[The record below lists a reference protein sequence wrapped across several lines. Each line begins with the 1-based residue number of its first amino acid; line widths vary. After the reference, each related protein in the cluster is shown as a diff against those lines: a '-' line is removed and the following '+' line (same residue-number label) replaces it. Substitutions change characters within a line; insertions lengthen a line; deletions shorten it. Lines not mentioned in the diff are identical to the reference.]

1 MKKCRYYIGCLG
13 VPYKEGCFKQ
23 IRFITDIDTSA
34 GYKIPKFDF
43 KRESLEFNSEEADG
57 VMHELIE
64 QGWLAVTVRV
74 PKDRKNMC
82 TNYAF

>member
-1 MKKCRYYIGCLG
+1 MKKCKYYIGCLG
-13 VPYKEGCFKQ
+13 VPYQERCFKQ

-34 GYKIPKFDF
+34 GYKIPKFEF
-43 KRESLEFNSEEADG
+43 EKKTLEFSSEEADS
-57 VMHELIE
+57 VMRELIE

-82 TNYAF
+82 INYAF

>member
-43 KRESLEFNSEEADG
+43 KRESLEFNSEEADS

-64 QGWLAVTVRV
+64 QGWLAVTIRV

-82 TNYAF
+82 INYAF